1 MSLQRKELTMRETPK
16 TLLEETSE
24 LLDALMPVVERS
36 IDALQQNPNPLLQ
49 HLIQQEIESQE
60 GLLQR
65 IKEMKRSLQEHLNPP
80 ERSVEGDLPLTEIT
94 GGPSPIGTLPAGAV
108 RRQSYPLAVTMPDG
122 KRICH
127 SEAIDT
133 LIEVIGELGI
143 EKVRTHGIMSH
154 GIPLVAIN
162 DYDGKKQTPV
172 GRYYVAGN
180 SSTDTKVE
188 QIKAV
193 ACCLDV
199 KLIPVQL
206 NLIKNLSET

>member
-1 MSLQRKELTMRETPK
+1 MMPETPE

-24 LLDALMPVVERS
+24 LFNALIPIVQRS

-49 HLIQQEIESQE
+49 HLISQEIESQE

-65 IKEMKRSLQEHLNPP
+65 IEEIQGKLHDYLNLPEDETQPEDDQE
-80 ERSVEGDLPLTEIT
+80 SDLPLTEIT
-94 GGPSPIGTLPAGAV
+94 GGPAPIGQLPAGAA

-172 GRYYVAGN
+172 GRYYIAGN

-188 QIKAV
+188 QIKVIAQ
-193 ACCLDV
+193 CLNIE
-199 KLIPVQL
+199 LIPEQL
-206 NLIKNLSET
+206 NLL